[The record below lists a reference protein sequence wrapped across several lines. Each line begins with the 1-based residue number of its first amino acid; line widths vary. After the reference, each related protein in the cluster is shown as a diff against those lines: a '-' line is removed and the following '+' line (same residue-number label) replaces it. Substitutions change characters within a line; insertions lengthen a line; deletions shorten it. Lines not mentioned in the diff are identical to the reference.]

1 MVTSAYVHIPFCL
14 SKCRYCDFNSHA
26 GLADLHS
33 GYIASLL
40 KDVESSTQRLGQPL
54 RTIYIGGGTPTLLPP
69 QHLRAI
75 IHALTESC
83 GMASECEVT
92 VEANPRTIDSG
103 TLANMRLVGVNRLS
117 IGVQS
122 MDNTALRVL
131 GRAHEAEDAAA
142 ALQLARE
149 RGFHNVSVDLI
160 YGIPGQSLRDIYD
173 DVEHVI
179 LLGPEHVS
187 AYELTV
193 EEGTPLAVDIAEGR
207 LRMPDTE
214 MVSTAYDL
222 VGEALSRAGYEH
234 YEVSS
239 YAKPGFRSRHN
250 QVYWRNEPHYGFG
263 AGAWGYVD
271 GVRTRRI
278 PDPRGYIEALE
289 AGLDPVESTEEL
301 RGRALLAETLMLGL
315 RMLDGV
321 DLDSLVA
328 RGMPDARREFP
339 QQIDKLIQD
348 GLVDLAGSVLKP
360 SYRGLRV
367 LNDVVLEFFSTS
379 EKDTSTP
386 M

>member
-1 MVTSAYVHIPFCL
+1 
-14 SKCRYCDFNSHA
+14 
-26 GLADLHS
+26 
-33 GYIASLL
+33 
-40 KDVESSTQRLGQPL
+40 
-54 RTIYIGGGTPTLLPP
+54 
-69 QHLRAI
+69 
-75 IHALTESC
+75 
-83 GMASECEVT
+83 MASECEVT